1 MIKMDREKTIEKKQS
16 DNISSAVQERRYR
29 INEKVRKKKN
39 ALVCE

>member
-1 MIKMDREKTIEKKQS
+1 MIKMDREKTIEKKQN

-39 ALVCE
+39 VDVCE